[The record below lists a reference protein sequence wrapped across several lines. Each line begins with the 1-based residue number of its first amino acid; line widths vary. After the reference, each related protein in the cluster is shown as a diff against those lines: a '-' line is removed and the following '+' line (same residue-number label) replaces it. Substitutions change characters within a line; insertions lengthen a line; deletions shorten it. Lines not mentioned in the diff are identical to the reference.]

1 MNCIDHECRNLCI
14 GFVNGY
20 WESVCAL
27 TGKEIPDDIDIT
39 QCKNYQQAHTCIDCI
54 HSRITIYE
62 TGTIDDI
69 EYRCPFQN
77 NKLIYDDSNTYMR
90 HYTDVPECPINKF
103 QKENELC
110 TTRE

>member
-1 MNCIDHECRNLCI
+1 MNCIDNECRHLCT

-20 WESVCAL
+20 YDNVCAL
-27 TGKEIPDDIDIT
+27 TGKAIPDDIDIT
-39 QCKNYQQAHTCIDCI
+39 QCENYQQAHTCIDCI

-77 NKLIYDDSNTYMR
+77 KKMIYDDLEPGIR
-90 HYTDVPECPINKF
+90 HYADVPECPINKF
-103 QKENELC
+103 QKEN
-110 TTRE
+110 